1 MEKTLDRNTLIK
13 ALEIYENSWLDT
25 VSEDAAFEPSENFDR
40 KMKRLIKS
48 QNNVYYKATLT
59 RARKV
64 LVIAAAISVLIASL
78 MSVSA
83 VREKVLGFFISHENT
98 YEVTEYDNSNQS
110 DSPGTIERQFTLNPA
125 DFPEGYELSETAADD
140 ESVMMTLENGDSFI
154 TIEQFTKKSYVS
166 ASDSDFD
173 AVRTVSFNGTDY
185 IVRTSDDT
193 VMLVWERG
201 GYVFEAVGF
210 IGEDDMLKLASDVSV
225 DVN

>member
-1 MEKTLDRNTLIK
+1 
-13 ALEIYENSWLDT
+13 
-25 VSEDAAFEPSENFDR
+25 
-40 KMKRLIKS
+40 
-48 QNNVYYKATLT
+48 
-59 RARKV
+59 
-64 LVIAAAISVLIASL
+64 
-78 MSVSA
+78 
-83 VREKVLGFFISHENT
+83 
-98 YEVTEYDNSNQS
+98 
-110 DSPGTIERQFTLNPA
+110 
-125 DFPEGYELSETAADD
+125 
-140 ESVMMTLENGDSFI
+140 MMTLENGDSFI

>member
-98 YEVTEYDNSNQS
+98 YEVTEYDNSDQS
-110 DSPGTIERQFTLNPA
+110 DSPGTIERRFTLNPA